1 MSDGAHEFSEGAAYV
16 EGKFV
21 PIREARVP
29 ILDWGFVRSDAT
41 YDVAHVWQGRFYRLK
56 DHIKR
61 FERSVAKLRM
71 KLPVSGIELHDVL
84 MQSVRL
90 TGFTEAYVE
99 MICTRGVPPPGSRDP
114 RQCQNALFAF
124 AVPFVWIA
132 DPEKQKR
139 GLSLRIS
146 NVTRIPP
153 GSVDPTV
160 KNYHWHDL
168 TRGIFEAFDEGDE
181 TAVLTDGLGHVVEGP
196 GFNIFCLSKGKLA
209 TPSDGMLEGITRRTI
224 LELAGSAGIEVDE
237 RIVSVEE
244 LRSADEIF
252 ITSTAGGVM
261 PITRVDGVPVRTGV
275 PGVITLDLRE
285 RYWRS
290 HSDPKY
296 SEQVCY

>member
-1 MSDGAHEFSEGAAYV
+1 MSDGAQEFSEGAAYV

-41 YDVAHVWQGRFYRLK
+41 YDVAHVWQGRFYRLD

-71 KLPVSGIELHDVL
+71 ELPVSGTELHDIL

-90 TGFTEAYVE
+90 TGLADAYVE
-99 MICTRGVPPPGSRDP
+99 MICTRGVPPSGSRDP
-114 RQCQNALFAF
+114 RQCENALFAF

-132 DPEKQKR
+132 DPEKQRR
-139 GLSLRIS
+139 GSSLRIS
-146 NVTRIPP
+146 NVIRIPP

-168 TRGIFEAFDEGDE
+168 TRGIFEAFDKGDD
-181 TAVLTDGLGHVVEGP
+181 TAVLTDGLGHVIEGP

-209 TPSDGMLEGITRRTI
+209 TPSGGMLEGITRRSI
-224 LELAGSAGIEVDE
+224 IELAAIAGIEVEE
-237 RIVSVEE
+237 RMISVDE
-244 LRSADEIF
+244 LRNADEIF

-261 PITRVDGVPVRTGV
+261 PITRIDGIQIRMGV
-275 PGVITLDLRE
+275 PGLVTSDLRE
-285 RYWRS
+285 RYWKS
-290 HSDPKY
+290 HSDPRY